1 MTEYVW
7 QPVGNTDI
15 DCNCERY
22 SCGKVLYI
30 RDNLIGI
37 QDLEGQGNVIEM
49 ELEDGI
55 TVCERVPAPQ
65 AQGVSVPVNNM
76 PNDAIISV
84 LHAALILYI
93 TECRELDDPDGETM
107 ARKAQQWLDSQRP
120 SQGQEVE

>member
-1 MTEYVW
+1 MTEQTVW

-22 SCGKVLYI
+22 SCGKALYI

-65 AQGVSVPVNNM
+65 ASVPANNM

-84 LHAALILYI
+84 LHAALIVYI
-93 TECRELDDPDGETM
+93 TECREVDDADGEM
-107 ARKAQQWLDSQRP
+107 YARQAQQWLDSQRP
-120 SQGQEVE
+120 APGQGGNDD